1 MKELPTVLQIEL
13 VQHRY
18 GKLIAKVP
26 FFASLNERAVVDL
39 CQQMKSFTVTPVG
52 LLAAAAAAAATAA
65 AAAAAA
71 AAASAAGAEA
81 ARLTHRR
88 RLCTTPPLTHRTNLT
103 APHAHSVHARRA
115 TRS

>member
-1 MKELPTVLQIEL
+1 MLQIEL

-71 AAASAAGAEA
+71 SAAGAEA

-88 RLCTTPPLTHRTNLT
+88 RICSTPPLTHRTNLT

>member
-1 MKELPTVLQIEL
+1 MLQIEL

-71 AAASAAGAEA
+71 SAAGAEA

>member
-1 MKELPTVLQIEL
+1 VLQIEL

-71 AAASAAGAEA
+71 ASAAGAEA

-88 RLCTTPPLTHRTNLT
+88 RICSTPPLTHRTNLT

>member
-1 MKELPTVLQIEL
+1 MLQIEL

-71 AAASAAGAEA
+71 ASAAGAEA

-88 RLCTTPPLTHRTNLT
+88 RICSTPPLTHRTNLT

>member
-1 MKELPTVLQIEL
+1 MLQIEL

-71 AAASAAGAEA
+71 ASAAGAEA

-88 RLCTTPPLTHRTNLT
+88 RICSTPPLTHRTNLI